1 MLTAEEVT
9 STKLLIERVLTN
21 IKLHSFYEPASDA
34 EARHLLQFGFSSNEL
49 GIVFPPEIEL
59 LDATSIRAN
68 FQESKLQTTI
78 DLQVVP
84 CLGSTNSELLSLAE
98 SESINRRVLLA
109 ELQIQG
115 RGRFSRDWF
124 SPFGQNVALSIGVE
138 LTVRPSAVSALSLV
152 AGIAVAQ
159 TLTALDVEN
168 VSLKWPNDVLLNGLK
183 VGGILVELFS
193 ASSPM
198 LAVIGIG
205 LNYGSGQQLR
215 DQLEVSVGDLTDMLE
230 RPARNRLCAGL
241 IESVYTHV
249 AHFNQVGFKTFLKH
263 WNQLDALA
271 GKPVTV
277 SMDNAEFTGTAK
289 GIREDGALLICDSN
303 GVQQALVAGD
313 VSIKEAK

>member
-9 STKLLIERVLTN
+9 STKLLIDRVLTN
-21 IKLHSFYEPASDA
+21 IKLHSFYEPASNA
-34 EARHLLQFGFSSNEL
+34 EARHLLQFGFSSNEF

-84 CLGSTNSELLSLAE
+84 CIGSTNSELLSLAE
-98 SESINRRVLLA
+98 SESIDRRVLLA

-124 SPFGQNVALSIGVE
+124 SPFGQNLALSIGVE
-138 LTVRPSAVSALSLV
+138 LTVSPSEVSALSLV

-159 TLTALDVEN
+159 TLIALDIEN
-168 VSLKWPNDVLLNGLK
+168 ISLKWPNDVLLNGLK

-198 LAVIGIG
+198 IAVIGIG
-205 LNYGSGQQLR
+205 LNYGSGQQLS
-215 DQLEVSVGDLTDMLE
+215 DQLEGSVGDLTDRLE

-249 AHFNQVGFKTFLKH
+249 AHFNQEGFKAFLTQ

-271 GKPVTV
+271 RKPVTV

-313 VSIKEAK
+313 VSVREAK